1 MKEYLRVLK
10 EVYEQGYDHE
20 SRNGGRRSIFG
31 AVQRYDLRK
40 GFPLVTTR
48 KISTKAII
56 EELLFFIRGDT
67 DNSKLQAA
75 GVHIWD
81 KWAVKESDIE
91 ALADKLTADIP
102 EGTDKDQYHKTLVDG
117 MTANRL
123 NSIGPM
129 YGHVWRNAPQSRV
142 DRRWPDIDFKDLPS
156 DKLEGYIDQ
165 YKHFVT
171 SEEYDSTVTLEK
183 FASVLYQYTVD
194 QLNNLVIGL
203 KKNPYSSRHV
213 VSAWDPSNVPFDG
226 VSPQENVLLGR
237 GALAACHAMFQCFV
251 RPGAEPNDKL
261 LLSLKVSIRS
271 NDFPIGA
278 PYNIAQ
284 YALLTELLAHVT
296 DMEAYE
302 LIVDTG
308 DTHIYLDQLDGVE
321 EQLKREPLP
330 LPKLLINPAVK
341 DLFKFTS
348 DDIKIVDYEHHDAI
362 TYPVSE

>member
-10 EVYEQGYDHE
+10 DVYENGYDHE

-31 AVQRYDLRK
+31 AMQRYDLRE

-48 KISTKAII
+48 KIYTRAII

-67 DNSKLQAA
+67 DVSKLQDVD
-75 GVHIWD
+75 VHIWD
-81 KWAVKESDIE
+81 KWAVGASDIE
-91 ALADKLTADIP
+91 ALADKLTKEIP
-102 EGTDKDQYHKTLVDG
+102 NGEDKDQYYKALVDG
-117 MTANRL
+117 MTANYL
-123 NSIGPM
+123 NKIGPM
-129 YGHVWRNAPQSRV
+129 YGHVWRNASQARV
-142 DRRWPDIDFKDLPS
+142 DRRWPDIEFKDLPS
-156 DKLEGYIDQ
+156 DKLQGYIDQ
-165 YKHFVT
+165 YKHFVQ
-171 SEEYDSTVTLEK
+171 SEEYDSSVTLEK
-183 FASVLYQYTVD
+183 FSSVLYQYTVD

-213 VSAWDPSNVPFDG
+213 VTAWSPMDVPFDG
-226 VSPQENVLLGR
+226 ISPQENVLLGR

-261 LLSLKVSIRS
+261 RLSLKVSIRS

-321 EQLKREPLP
+321 EQLKREPKQ
-330 LPKLLINPAVK
+330 LPKLKLNPNVK

-348 DDIKIVDYEHHDAI
+348 NDIEIVGYEPHGAI
-362 TYPVSE
+362 DYPVSV